1 MAARSRTATVAT
13 TGLYLLGSLPAW
25 GLAASWLFADAA
37 GYLGLLETVA
47 MGVGVL
53 GTGGAVAVGAR
64 HFGAKEASA

>member
-1 MAARSRTATVAT
+1 MAGSRTATVAT
-13 TGLYLLGSLPAW
+13 TGLYILGTLPLW
-25 GLAASWLFADAA
+25 GLWASWALAESS

-64 HFGAKEASA
+64 HFGAKEGSA